1 MNTELQTVIEQME
14 RERGID
20 REILIEAVENALVC
34 ASRKSTGQT
43 RDLRIE
49 IDRNTLE
56 IKAMASLEVVD
67 KFKPGPEEVD
77 LHKARVTHPEAQ
89 VGDLIDREVTP
100 ENFGRIAAQTAK
112 QAILHS
118 LRQAEKDRLYE
129 EYKDREGDIISG
141 AVRRFDRN
149 DVIIDIPKGEGT
161 MPSRERVP
169 TEEYQMGDR
178 IRAYIV
184 SVKATGPEV
193 ILSRSHPNFVHRLFE
208 IEVSEIAD
216 GTVEIKGIAREAG
229 FRSKV
234 AVLSHNNKVDPVGA
248 CVGMRGIRVK
258 NIVRELG
265 GEKIDIVR
273 WHDDVKTFVTNS
285 LAPARLAR
293 VDVDEDTRTVKVTV
307 DQDQLSLAIGKKGQ
321 NARLTNKLTGWKI
334 DIRKDGPETDF
345 ADAVAAAIGD
355 MSKIEGF
362 GEATAEKLVN
372 SGFLSIEGVMA
383 AEDSELVEMAD
394 FSAEEAAA
402 IKAAAE
408 KYYERNVR

>member
-34 ASRKSTGQT
+34 ASRKGTGQD

-49 IDRNTLE
+49 IDRNTLD

-67 KFKPGPEEVD
+67 KFKPGPEEIDVY
-77 LHKARVTHPEAQ
+77 KARSTHPDAQ
-89 VGDLIDREVTP
+89 VGDLIEREVTP

-112 QAILHS
+112 QAILHR

-149 DVIIDIPKGEGT
+149 DVIIDIPKGEGM

-184 SVKATGPEV
+184 SVKAMGPEV

-234 AVLSHNNKVDPVGA
+234 AVLSHNDKVDPVGA

-273 WHDDVKTFVTNS
+273 WHDDIKTFVTNS

-293 VDVDEDTRTVKVTV
+293 VEVDEETRTVKVTV

-345 ADAVAAAIGD
+345 ADAVAAAIGE

-362 GEATAEKLVN
+362 GEANAEKLVN

-383 AEDSELVEMAD
+383 AEDNELVEMAD
-394 FSAEEAAA
+394 FSVEEAAA

>member
-34 ASRKSTGQT
+34 ASRKGTGQD

-49 IDRNTLE
+49 IDRTTLE

-77 LHKARVTHPEAQ
+77 LYKARSTHPEAQ
-89 VGDLIDREVTP
+89 VGDLIEREVTP

-112 QAILHS
+112 QAILHR

-184 SVKATGPEV
+184 SVKAMGPEV

-234 AVLSHNNKVDPVGA
+234 AVLSHNDKVDPVGA

-273 WHDDVKTFVTNS
+273 WHDDIKTFVTNS

-293 VDVDEDTRTVKVTV
+293 VEVDEDTRTVKVTV

-362 GEATAEKLVN
+362 GEANAEKLVN

-383 AEDSELVEMAD
+383 AEDAELVEMAD
-394 FSAEEAAA
+394 FSVEEAAA

>member
-1 MNTELQTVIEQME
+1 M
-14 RERGID
+14 
-20 REILIEAVENALVC
+20 
-34 ASRKSTGQT
+34 
-43 RDLRIE
+43 
-49 IDRNTLE
+49 
-56 IKAMASLEVVD
+56 
-67 KFKPGPEEVD
+67 
-77 LHKARVTHPEAQ
+77 
-89 VGDLIDREVTP
+89 
-100 ENFGRIAAQTAK
+100 
-112 QAILHS
+112 
-118 LRQAEKDRLYE
+118 
-129 EYKDREGDIISG
+129 
-141 AVRRFDRN
+141 
-149 DVIIDIPKGEGT
+149 
-161 MPSRERVP
+161 
-169 TEEYQMGDR
+169 
-178 IRAYIV
+178 
-184 SVKATGPEV
+184 
-193 ILSRSHPNFVHRLFE
+193 
-208 IEVSEIAD
+208 
-216 GTVEIKGIAREAG
+216 
-229 FRSKV
+229 
-234 AVLSHNNKVDPVGA
+234 
-248 CVGMRGIRVK
+248 
-258 NIVRELG
+258 RELG

-293 VDVDEDTRTVKVTV
+293 VDVEEDTRTVKVTV